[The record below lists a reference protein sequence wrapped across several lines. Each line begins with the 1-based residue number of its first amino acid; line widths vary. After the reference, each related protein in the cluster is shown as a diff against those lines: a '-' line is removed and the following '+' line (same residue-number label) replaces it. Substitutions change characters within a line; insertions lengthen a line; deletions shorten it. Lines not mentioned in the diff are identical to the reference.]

1 MSNKSSHF
9 VLNPVA
15 ACEPAAPWLGGKR
28 LLAKRVCA
36 ILAGT
41 DHTAYCEPFVGMG
54 GVFLRRGVRPSVEV
68 INDISG
74 DLTNLYRVIQRHPE
88 ALFRELRWRPAMR
101 DEFNRLKETRD
112 RDLTDIERAGRFLY
126 LQTLAFAGKVSGQ
139 NFGVRA
145 TAAHNFDLA
154 RIEPRI
160 ERIRNRLQGVVIE
173 NLDWL
178 DFITRYDLAGTL
190 FYLDPPYWGCEG
202 DYGHGL
208 FIRGDFE
215 RLAAKIQGMAGKFLM
230 SINDTPEIR
239 ALFAWADIL
248 PVDTVYSVGNADRG
262 EAAKEL
268 LIGRGVNL
276 SPAAAQQKLL

>member
-1 MSNKSSHF
+1 MSNKSSMF
-9 VLNPVA
+9 VLNPVSP
-15 ACEPAAPWLGGKR
+15 CEPAAPWLGGKR
-28 LLAKRVCA
+28 LLAKRICA
-36 ILAGT
+36 ILSAT
-41 DHTAYCEPFVGMG
+41 EHAAYCEPFVGMG
-54 GVFLRRGVRPSVEV
+54 GVFLRRAVRPAVEV
-68 INDISG
+68 MNDISG
-74 DLTNLYRVIQRHPE
+74 DLTNLYRVVQRHPD

-101 DEFNRLKETRD
+101 DEFSRMKEARD
-112 RDLTDIERAGRFLY
+112 RDLTDVERAAKFLY

-139 NFGVRA
+139 NFGVDPS
-145 TAAHNFDLA
+145 AAHNFDLA
-154 RIEPRI
+154 RIQPRL
-160 ERIRNRLQGVVIE
+160 ERIRIRLQGVVVE

-178 DFITRYDLAGTL
+178 DFITRYDRPGTL

-215 RLAAKIQGMAGKFLM
+215 RLAAKLQGAAGMFLM

-248 PVDTVYSVGNADRG
+248 PVETVYTVGNADRS

-276 SPAAAQQKLL
+276 SPAAPQAMLF